1 MNSFETIIKPVES
14 IDDEPPPSLT
24 SPTSMIVSQSN
35 HYNYSTTNKQQQ
47 QQQQTIHNFNTS
59 TNMTYNFDNTSYPYP
74 PTSSYNMQSY
84 YYPSTTPMDY
94 TPYYPTSSP
103 AVFPPAGSMYSG
115 DTPEQQAYY
124 SSDDG
129 NSTSYNGNG
138 STPYV
143 YPTAQSSSTAPTTQ
157 RH

>member
-47 QQQQTIHNFNTS
+47 QQQTIHNFNTS

-74 PTSSYNMQSY
+74 PTSSYDMQSY

-103 AVFPPAGSMYSG
+103 AVYPPAESMYGG
-115 DTPEQQAYY
+115 DTPEQPAYY